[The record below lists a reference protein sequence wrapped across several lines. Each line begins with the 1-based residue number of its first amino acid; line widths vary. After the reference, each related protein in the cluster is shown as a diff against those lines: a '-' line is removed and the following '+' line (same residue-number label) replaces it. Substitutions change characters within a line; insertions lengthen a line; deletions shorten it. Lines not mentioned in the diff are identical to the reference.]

1 MDEALGKYSK
11 IRLIIYSLIIIWC
24 IYLSVGF
31 TRDLLI
37 PLFSEPDG
45 LYMDGTDMTPLTDLA
60 TAGMSGLATLAEGVL
75 YAFIIAVASLV
86 PILLLSF
93 VGVRKDTR
101 ISKKEYRISLGIFVS
116 GIGLSLITG
125 TVITRFSALLP
136 LLIFTVIWALI
147 NLIYILSIRSKIR
160 IS

>member
-1 MDEALGKYSK
+1 MDETLDKYSK
-11 IRLIIYSLIIIWC
+11 IRIMTYSLIIIWC

-31 TRDLLI
+31 TRDLMI
-37 PLFSEPDG
+37 PLFQGSDE
-45 LYMDGTDMTPLTDLA
+45 LIVDGTDMTALADLA
-60 TAGMSGLATLAEGVL
+60 TSSLSGLATFAEGIL

-125 TVITRFSALLP
+125 TVITGFSALLP

-147 NLIYILSIRSKIR
+147 NLIYILRIRSKAR

>member
-1 MDEALGKYSK
+1 MDETLDKYAK
-11 IRLIIYSLIIIWC
+11 IRILIYSLIIIWC

-60 TAGMSGLATLAEGVL
+60 TSSLSGLATFAEGVL

-101 ISKKEYRISLGIFVS
+101 VSKKEYRISLIIFLS
-116 GIGLSLITG
+116 GIGISLVIG
-125 TVITRFSALLP
+125 AVITRFSALFP
-136 LLIFTVIWALI
+136 LLIFTAVWVLI
-147 NLIYILSIRSKIR
+147 NLIYILRIRSRSR